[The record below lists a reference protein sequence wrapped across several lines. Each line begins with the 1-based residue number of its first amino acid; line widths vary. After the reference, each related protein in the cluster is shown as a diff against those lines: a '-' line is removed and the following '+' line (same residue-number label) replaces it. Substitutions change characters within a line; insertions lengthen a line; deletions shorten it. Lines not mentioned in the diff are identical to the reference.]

1 MKPTKEPAK
10 YKQLATGDPYFVGII
25 YAAKEGTGGVVV
37 GGKDACVPTVF
48 RLEWSHNVQD
58 LVCTKDNPNGPITNL
73 DLEMVGVFLC
83 WLIMGE
89 LAPCPHHKYVGL
101 YCDNSPTVS
110 WVLRM
115 VTRLLKI
122 STYVGPGSDTDTDGL
137 GLILGLHYYEVPA
150 YTDHN

>member
-1 MKPTKEPAK
+1 MDVT
-10 YKQLATGDPYFVGII
+10 
-25 YAAKEGTGGVVV
+25 KEGTGGVGVDE
-37 GGKDACVPTVF
+37 KDKCVPTVF
-48 RLEWSHNVQD
+48 HLEWSQDVQD
-58 LVCTKDNPNGPITNL
+58 LVCTEDNPKEPITNL
-73 DLEMVGVFLC
+73 DLEMVGFFLC

-137 GLILGLHYYEVPA
+137 GLILGLHYYEVSLLCSLLILVSQLYRYASAINSIMSAVTP
-150 YTDHN
+150 